1 MFLGIWKGCG
11 RASGGFFEGVS
22 WDLEGSGDVEGF
34 GKISGDLGEFGR
46 IWISWDSEGFPCL
59 WKGLEGLLV
68 NAGMGNLPEKGAVI
82 SLLKDYWLPCHRVDR
97 M

>member
-1 MFLGIWKGCG
+1 MERLLVVWKDFLWIWKDLGMWKDLKKFLGIWENLE
-11 RASGGFFEGVS
+11 GFGKVS
-22 WDLEGSGDVEGF
+22 WDLEG
-34 GKISGDLGEFGR
+34 
-46 IWISWDSEGFPCL
+46 FPCP